1 MSAPAAIET
10 RALSK
15 RYGGFV
21 AVDGLDLRID
31 EGTVFGLLGPNGSG
45 KTTTILMLMGLT
57 EVTSGSVRVLGLDPV
72 RQPLEVKRAVGY
84 MPDAVGFYDD
94 LTARENLRYSGKLAG
109 LRGEPLERRID
120 AALSRARLVREA
132 DRPVRTF
139 SRGMRQRLGLADV
152 LLKAPRI
159 AILDEPTSG
168 LDPQSTHEFLDMIRD
183 LKAEG
188 LTVLLSSHLLDR
200 VQAVCD
206 RVGLFHR
213 GRMVLEGSV
222 DELARRVLGGGYRI
236 TVEARGADG
245 DDRGGLAAALHAI
258 AGVNRVERSPEGA
271 LRLHADRDV
280 RPEVATAVARA
291 GAALLGLGMAAP
303 SLDDVYTEYF
313 REVRHAA

>member
-1 MSAPAAIET
+1 MSTPAIET
-10 RALSK
+10 RALRK

-57 EVTSGSVRVLGLDPV
+57 EVSSGSVRVLGLDPV
-72 RQPLEVKRAVGY
+72 RQPLEVKRVVGY

-109 LRGEPLERRID
+109 LRGERLDARID
-120 AALSRARLVREA
+120 AVLGRVRLNAEA
-132 DRPVRTF
+132 GRPVKAF

-152 LLKAPRI
+152 LLKAPRV

-168 LDPQSTHEFLDMIRD
+168 LDPQSTHEFLDLIRA
-183 LKAEG
+183 LKADG

-213 GRMVLEGSV
+213 GRMVLEGTV
-222 DELARRVLGGGYRI
+222 EELARRVLGGGYRI
-236 TVEARGADG
+236 TVEARGG
-245 DDRGGLAAALHAI
+245 NGLAESLRAI
-258 AGVNRVERSPEGA
+258 GGVNRVEEPAEGV
-271 LRLHADRDV
+271 LRLQADRDV
-280 RPEVATAVARA
+280 RPAAAAAVAQA
-291 GAALLGLGMAAP
+291 GATLLGLTIASP
-303 SLDDVYTEYF
+303 SLDDVYAEYF